1 MTQIPS
7 QNIVKLKL
15 LGNSHAKTFFNDIS
29 LYLFECL
36 PFYSSIFLHLSIL
49 SFSLPVCVAI
59 SSYLTIYL
67 SYSTT
72 RTYVRTFMHTH
83 TRTNIHPHSR
93 TRTNTHPHTC
103 TCEHTCTQS
112 EMQTLAPILRAKAV
126 PVPTHPH
133 PLFLFERYRSY

>member
-1 MTQIPS
+1 M
-7 QNIVKLKL
+7 KLKL
-15 LGNSHAKTFFNDIS
+15 LGNSHNKIFFNDIF
-29 LYLFECL
+29 LYLFKCL

-49 SFSLPVCVAI
+49 SFSLPVCVTI

-67 SYSTT
+67 SYSITHSILLT
-72 RTYVRTFMHTH
+72 LLVRTYMHTH

-93 TRTNTHPHTC
+93 TRMNTHPHTH
-103 TCEHTCTQS
+103 TCEHTCTQY

>member
-15 LGNSHAKTFFNDIS
+15 LGNSHNKIFFNDIS
-29 LYLFECL
+29 LYLFKCF

-67 SYSTT
+67 SYFTT
-72 RTYVRTFMHTH
+72 RTRVRTYMHTQ
-83 TRTNIHPHSR
+83 TRTNIRSHS
-93 TRTNTHPHTC
+93 H
-103 TCEHTCTQS
+103 TCEHTCTQY
-112 EMQTLAPILRAKAV
+112 EMQTLAPIRRAKAV

-133 PLFLFERYRSY
+133 PLFRFGRYRSY